1 MNKLERIIYSLGTSN
16 RSIEEFLEILKAYS
30 INLVVDVRR
39 FPTSKFAHFKK
50 ENLKN
55 FLLKENIKY
64 LYLGKELGGYRNG
77 GYESYIN
84 TEEFKKAIEF
94 LKELSQE
101 NTLCIICAEKIPF
114 RCHRCFIAQELAKD
128 KELKVI
134 HILEKGETFL
144 CSHYT

>member
-1 MNKLERIIYSLGTSN
+1 LNKPERIIYSIGTSN
-16 RSIEEFLEILKAYS
+16 RSIEEFLEIIKKYS

-64 LYLGKELGGYRNG
+64 LYLGKELGGYRNE

-84 TEEFKKAIEF
+84 TEEFKKAIKL
-94 LKELSQE
+94 LKDLSQE

-114 RCHRCFIAQELAKD
+114 RCHRRFIAQELAKD

-134 HILEKGETFL
+134 HILEKQNTLL
-144 CSHYT
+144 CNPYT

>member
-1 MNKLERIIYSLGTSN
+1 LNKLERVIYFLGTSN
-16 RSIEEFLEILKAYS
+16 RGIEEFLEILKAYS

-50 ENLKN
+50 ENLKI

-64 LYLGKELGGYRNG
+64 LYLGKELGGYRNE

-84 TEEFKKAIEF
+84 TEEFKKAIKL
-94 LKELSQE
+94 LKDLSQE

-114 RCHRCFIAQELAKD
+114 RCHRRFIAQELAKD

-134 HILEKGETFL
+134 HILEKEKNFL
-144 CSHYT
+144 CNPYT